1 MALNPLF
8 KSTFELGYSLGFS
21 HSLSYIFSLGREDRE
36 RVTEGSGTVAM
47 AGTQT
52 RNLKQCCKES
62 QVEQT
67 ETQPESTEWTKIL
80 F

>member
-21 HSLSYIFSLGREDRE
+21 SSLSYIFSLGKKDRE
-36 RVTEGSGTVAM
+36 RVTEVSATVAM

-52 RNLKQCCKES
+52 RNLKQCCKKS

-67 ETQPESTEWTKIL
+67 EAQYECTE
-80 F
+80 